1 MKKIYFILISITITV
16 ILGAFLFF
24 FQIPSPSKQ
33 ITESYVIE
41 IK

>member
-1 MKKIYFILISITITV
+1 MKKIYFILIPITVLV

-33 ITESYVIE
+33 ITESYIIE
-41 IK
+41 IE